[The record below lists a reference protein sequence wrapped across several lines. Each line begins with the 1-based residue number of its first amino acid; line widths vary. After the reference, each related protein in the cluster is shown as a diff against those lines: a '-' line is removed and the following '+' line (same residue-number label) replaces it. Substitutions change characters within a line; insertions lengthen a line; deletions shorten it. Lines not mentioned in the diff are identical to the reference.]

1 KKTLEQFFQQGQDKH
16 VITTPQNPDPSGDRL
31 VPDTERDRTN
41 ISSRRDANNDIT
53 RSNSSG
59 EEDYRE
65 HSYYEDAQDPKAD
78 DDSGMSFD
86 SVALH
91 NLDT

>member
-16 VITTPQNPDPSGDRL
+16 VIATLQNLDPSGDKL

-41 ISSRRDANNDIT
+41 IGSRRDANIT
-53 RSNSSG
+53 RSNSSR

-65 HSYYEDAQDPKAD
+65 HLYYEDAQDPNAD
-78 DDSGMSFD
+78 DDSGISFD